1 MSGGPPVKN
10 CDCPGAVACRRR
22 GILNPWLIVP
32 AGLVE
37 LRPHDQARRNGQLSD
52 CRADR
57 RFGRQSCPRF
67 TVGRE
72 PVEPEASL
80 SAPEREAVRA
90 EPASAAGL
98 PRAGPEEPAE
108 PVARWARTGRWQVG
122 LLGSGWGLAWP
133 ALDRDT
139 LRRETLR
146 RCHSSYRRRRL
157 QCRHK
162 RRTCRRRTSRYR
174 NRTTNPCRSSPT
186 AGHHGGVR
194 TSRRCNHC
202 SNRRRDRSRCRRL
215 CSSCSNR
222 RPGG

>member
-1 MSGGPPVKN
+1 MPTPGHSNSLVDRTGRARRTRVDHTVK
-10 CDCPGAVACRRR
+10 PGATDAS
-22 GILNPWLIVP
+22 LI
-32 AGLVE
+32 AE
-37 LRPHDQARRNGQLSD
+37 RIARL
-52 CRADR
+52 
-57 RFGRQSCPRF
+57 GRQSCPRLKA
-67 TVGRE
+67 GRE
-72 PVEPEASL
+72 PEEPEASRF
-80 SAPEREAVRA
+80 APEREAVRA

-108 PVARWARTGRWQVG
+108 PVARWARTGRWQAG

-146 RCHSSYRRRRL
+146 PFHSSYRRRRL
-157 QCRHK
+157 PHRRR
-162 RRTCRRRTSRYR
+162 RRTCRRMTSRYR
-174 NRTTNPCRSSPT
+174 RSPTTNPCRSSPT

-194 TSRRCNHC
+194 TSRRCNRC
-202 SNRRRDRSRCRRL
+202 CRRRDRSRCRRL